1 MTPSATL
8 FLAVTISMMIGVF
21 LPKVGNVFAPYI
33 LVWLGGLLFL
43 NLIQLNTSRL
53 VATFDSVRQIA
64 FLSLIK
70 LVVLPLG
77 LYVCTSVIYPTI
89 SLPVLL
95 LSGISTG
102 LGAPFVANF
111 IGSRLP
117 LIVGMIITTSLA
129 VPFVLPLL
137 VRVLFA
143 AQFTIPIMH
152 MILLLVAALFCPLS
166 AGWVTKKFLP
176 KIAGF
181 VAQKSLDLS
190 IIFIVLINTALF
202 SEFSTLFF
210 HSQFF
215 IFGTI
220 LIAFVLFSIYGLVG
234 YAAGLISTGITSTT
248 KFSRR
253 PIKPTETMSNAQL
266 GRRAAIDGLITM
278 AYVNNIL
285 VAVFAEQFFGIQT
298 AALAALYNLPYYM
311 GILILKKLHSQ
322 VANKHNLTE
331 N

>member
-1 MTPSATL
+1 MNPSATL
-8 FLAVTISMMIGVF
+8 FLAVTISMTIGVF
-21 LPKVGNVFAPYI
+21 LPDAGKVFAPYI

-53 VATFDSVRQIA
+53 IATIVSVRQIA
-64 FLSLIK
+64 FLSFIK
-70 LVVLPLG
+70 LVALPLA
-77 LYVCTSVIYPTI
+77 LYTFTSIIYPTI

-117 LIVGMIITTSLA
+117 MIVGMIITTSLA

-143 AQFTIPIMH
+143 AQFTIPIIH
-152 MILLLVAALFCPLS
+152 MIVLLAAALFCPLL

-176 KIAGF
+176 KTAVF
-181 VAQKSLDLS
+181 VAQKSLNLS
-190 IIFIVLINTALF
+190 IVFIVLINITLF
-202 SEFSTLFF
+202 SEFSALIF
-210 HSQFF
+210 HSPFF
-215 IFGTI
+215 IVGTI

-234 YAAGLISTGITSTT
+234 YAAGFISTGTTSTT
-248 KFSRR
+248 KFRRR
-253 PIKPTETMSNAQL
+253 PTEAISNAQL
-266 GRRAAIDGLITM
+266 ERTAAIDGLIVM
-278 AYVNNIL
+278 AYINNIL

-298 AALAALYNLPYYM
+298 AALAALYNIPYYM
-311 GILILKKLHSQ
+311 GIVILKKLHSK
-322 VANKHNLTE
+322 VADKHKLTE